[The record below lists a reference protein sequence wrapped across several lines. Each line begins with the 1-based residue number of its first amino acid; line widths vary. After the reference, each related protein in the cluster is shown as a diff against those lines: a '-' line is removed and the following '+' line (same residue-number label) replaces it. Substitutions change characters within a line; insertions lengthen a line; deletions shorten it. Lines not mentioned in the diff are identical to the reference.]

1 MYLAALPAGF
11 ASYTSP
17 VLSIHANGETSSGNV
32 FVVFA
37 AIGRYC
43 GGGMLIAP
51 DAKRDDGL
59 LDIVIVEN
67 ISKWELLLNIR
78 RLFDGTIGGYKKAR
92 CQRTPSIEIAA
103 PVPVASEADG
113 ELLSPTPLRISV
125 LQRRIRVVIPR
136 AREAS

>member
-1 MYLAALPAGF
+1 
-11 ASYTSP
+11 
-17 VLSIHANGETSSGNV
+17 
-32 FVVFA
+32 
-37 AIGRYC
+37 
-43 GGGMLIAP
+43 MLIAP
-51 DAKRDDGL
+51 DAKSDDGL

-92 CQRTPSIEIAA
+92 CLRTPSIEVAA

-125 LQRRIRVVIPR
+125 LQRRIRVVISGIL
-136 AREAS
+136 EAS